1 MKGHNFFNLLLCKLI
16 AIILILAMFSFTSG
30 CCTMFSEKSQTITVK
45 TVPEGKIVR
54 YQGVKIK
61 DGGTV
66 YIKKEFKAPQFYIG
80 GEGGFY
86 FVDLDYNPNLWLI
99 GDCGLL
105 LLGLIPG
112 LIGFGIDFGTGA
124 WRDFDNPQ
132 VIYLPEPK

>member
-1 MKGHNFFNLLLCKLI
+1 MKSNNFFNLLVCKLI

-30 CCTMFSEKSQTITVK
+30 CCTMFGEKSQTIIVK

-66 YIKKEFKAPQFYIG
+66 HIKKEFKAPQFYVG

-86 FVDLDYNPNLWLI
+86 FVDLDYAPDLWLI
-99 GDCGLL
+99 GDGV
-105 LLGLIPG
+105 LILFFVVPG
-112 LIGFGIDFGTGA
+112 LIGFGVDFLTGA
-124 WRDFDNPQ
+124 WREFDNPQ
-132 VIYLPEPK
+132 VIYLPESK